1 MSNKPPEKGDKTMND
16 NHSANAGHTPN
27 IPDVPPRH
35 DPPGETYRIKVKK
48 KIIETSEKYVTGR
61 RICELAGLIPPEKY
75 QLDMVLANKE
85 YQPIGLDTT
94 LDLSTP
100 GLEKFDYISRD
111 QTEG

>member
-1 MSNKPPEKGDKTMND
+1 MND
-16 NHSANAGHTPN
+16 YHSANAGHTPN
-27 IPDVPPRH
+27 IPDAPPRH